1 MAKWLTPREAEI
13 MDWVSKGKSN
23 TQIGMI
29 LHVSPCTVKNHMTKI
44 RDKLGACNKA
54 SAVNVWK
61 DKKGGY

>member
-1 MAKWLTPREAEI
+1 